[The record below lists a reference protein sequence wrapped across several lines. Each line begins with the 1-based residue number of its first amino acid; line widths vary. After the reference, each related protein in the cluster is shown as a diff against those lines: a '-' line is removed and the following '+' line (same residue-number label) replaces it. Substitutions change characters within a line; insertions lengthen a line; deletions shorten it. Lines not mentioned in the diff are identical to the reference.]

1 MSEVGNDGAVDLV
14 IVGAAAYDE
23 IHSAAGDVEHL
34 LGGSCVYAALGARF
48 AARPAPVSVV
58 GDDFDCGLLAPLRE
72 AGIGLEGIERAAG
85 RTFRWACRYD
95 RTGDRRETLYTE
107 PGVYET
113 RLVEFDEGLRD
124 APLLFLT
131 AGNPRQNERALER
144 MRAPRLIA
152 VDTIEREIE
161 TQRAGLTGIIRRSQL
176 VSINAHEAALLIGWA
191 GDEEDAALPGAA
203 AAQLRALGPETIVIK
218 QGSQGVDVFEGNR
231 RVRVS
236 AVPGVEAVDPTG
248 AGDAFTAALLSAMA
262 GGADVVEA
270 ARWGCAVASFAVEA
284 FGIAGLVGATEAGV
298 RERLGLVVA
307 EELAAAGDEAGN
319 EAEGA
324 VDGASE
330 KWVGV

>member
-1 MSEVGNDGAVDLV
+1 
-14 IVGAAAYDE
+14 
-23 IHSAAGDVEHL
+23 
-34 LGGSCVYAALGARF
+34 
-48 AARPAPVSVV
+48 
-58 GDDFDCGLLAPLRE
+58 
-72 AGIGLEGIERAAG
+72 
-85 RTFRWACRYD
+85 
-95 RTGDRRETLYTE
+95 
-107 PGVYET
+107 
-113 RLVEFDEGLRD
+113 
-124 APLLFLT
+124 
-131 AGNPRQNERALER
+131 

-161 TQRAGLTGIIRRSQL
+161 TQRAGLMGIIRRSQL

-191 GDEEDAALPGAA
+191 GDEEDAGLPAA
-203 AAQLRALGPETIVIK
+203 AAEQLRALGPETIVIK
-218 QGSQGVDVFEGNR
+218 QGSQGVEVFEGDR

-298 RERLGLVVA
+298 RERLGLIVA